1 MNGFS
6 KDWLA
11 LREPADH
18 AAVNHH
24 VRGSLLAY
32 LAAHTDVSIVDLGC
46 GTGSNF
52 RNLAPEINCSQSWTL
67 VDNDTVLLKHAETLN
82 RELISDRV
90 DVAYCHLDFSDGDIN
105 ALAANHDLVTAA
117 ALFDLVSEEK
127 ITRMVGSIAKA
138 GAAFYTVLTYDGIA
152 AWLPETPAAT
162 ELRRAF
168 NRHQRSDKGFGPA
181 TGPDAPIAL
190 RQAFEDH
197 DYTIVTGKS
206 PWILDEGFEELRRET
221 DRGWVAAAVEADGL
235 IVEDGEAWLDNRAND
250 PDAIT
255 IVGHADL
262 LALPP
267 ARRTR
272 KGSP

>member
-32 LAAHTDVSIVDLGC
+32 LAARTDVSIVDLGC

-90 DVAYCHLDFSDGDIN
+90 DVAYCHLDFSAGVPIEVPC
-105 ALAANHDLVTAA
+105 AARTRARLKMLAPQ
-117 ALFDLVSEEK
+117 S
-127 ITRMVGSIAKA
+127 
-138 GAAFYTVLTYDGIA
+138 
-152 AWLPETPAAT
+152 
-162 ELRRAF
+162 
-168 NRHQRSDKGFGPA
+168 RSDVQQAPHHHAPA
-181 TGPDAPIAL
+181 PPTS
-190 RQAFEDH
+190 Q
-197 DYTIVTGKS
+197 
-206 PWILDEGFEELRRET
+206 
-221 DRGWVAAAVEADGL
+221 
-235 IVEDGEAWLDNRAND
+235 RA
-250 PDAIT
+250 
-255 IVGHADL
+255 L
-262 LALPP
+262 LAEKVHPCAEAVRLGRPLLRDPENRRGVRFAARAPPRGAEEIHQPREREERLPFE
-267 ARRTR
+267 A
-272 KGSP
+272 